1 METNIIRFVF
11 IINTIALTGW
21 GLLTNYMESHL
32 PVSITYIYRYGK
44 FNANVRHTLAKK
56 GDIPKRWFK
65 HFYIFAASVSTVI
78 LCLISYKH
86 LYDGKIPEIIFTLL
100 DTLFGASRKPL
111 VPVENLI
118 LASILLCVH
127 CWKRLYETT
136 CVNIF
141 SDQHISII
149 HYVLGFIHYAGTCL
163 CLIGESEGFVRGPQT
178 NRSWNKLTTT
188 TIACAFIFLLS
199 TYMQLHS
206 NFILARLRKNKDGVV
221 VSHDY
226 KIPFYGLFEYVSGP
240 LQFTE
245 ILIYVMLSLILWQ
258 ASTFHYVTVWVIANQ
273 IECAYLTHW
282 WFRKNFKNYPK
293 KRKMLIPYVW

>member
-1 METNIIRFVF
+1 
-11 IINTIALTGW
+11 
-21 GLLTNYMESHL
+21 MESHL
-32 PVSITYIYRYGK
+32 PISITYIYRYGK

-111 VPVENLI
+111 
-118 LASILLCVH
+118 
-127 CWKRLYETT
+127 
-136 CVNIF
+136 
-141 SDQHISII
+141 
-149 HYVLGFIHYAGTCL
+149 
-163 CLIGESEGFVRGPQT
+163 GPQT